1 MNTAKTVGEFMARL
15 RHPRKAEMAL
25 VLDLIRTADPAI
37 TEGIKWNAP
46 SFAVGEHFAT
56 LNARDQDAVQIIL
69 HLGAKV
75 RHDVSERI
83 PINDPK
89 GLLHWL
95 GKDRA
100 SVKFHDAR
108 EIENHGAAFQAVL
121 REWIEYLK

>member
-37 TEGIKWNAP
+37 TKGIKWNAP

-89 GLLHWL
+89 GVVALAGQRQGF
-95 GKDRA
+95 GKVSR
-100 SVKFHDAR
+100 R
-108 EIENHGAAFQAVL
+108 T
-121 REWIEYLK
+121 